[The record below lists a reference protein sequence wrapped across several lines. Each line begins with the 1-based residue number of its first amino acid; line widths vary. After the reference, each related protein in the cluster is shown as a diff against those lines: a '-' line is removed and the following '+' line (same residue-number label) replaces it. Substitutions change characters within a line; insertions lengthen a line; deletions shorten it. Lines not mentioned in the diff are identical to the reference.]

1 MFTEKFSKIKEYL
14 SSVNADA
21 YILSKFDPHNSEYGS
36 EKINPIRFLTG
47 FTGSTATCVVF
58 KDAVHLWVDGRYY
71 IQADQQTE
79 GTGIVVQKL
88 AQPGVLPYLEY
99 IIKNLNEGAKIV
111 FDGTTVPFG
120 AIQKLDDCG
129 KNFVFD
135 ANSEFIYSIW
145 DNRPE
150 LLDNKIYEHDQKFTG
165 KTVNEKVA
173 DVRAKMAED
182 KVNFTI
188 ISQLEDIAWVTNL
201 RGQDVAESPTFMS
214 YCIIGTEEV
223 ALFLNKSKI
232 DFDIEKISKYITLFE
247 YEEIFDYIDNKI
259 NTKKDNIVSINPN
272 VEYYKIYTSI
282 KTEIKDLSVDYTNK
296 LKALKN
302 PTELQGM
309 RNANIRD
316 NAALVTLVKWIK
328 ENQQAGF
335 TEYEID
341 EKVIE
346 CRLKGENYV
355 LPSFAP
361 IVAFNENGAQMH
373 YRAIKENCAVV
384 KGDGLLLIDSG
395 ASYIDGTTDITRTF
409 AIGTPTDEM
418 IADYTRTLRAM
429 LNLSTAYFLA
439 GTEGKQLD
447 IFARSIMWRN
457 KQDYKYGTGHGV
469 GHFLSVHEGPQG
481 VSPRGTYPFEPG
493 MIVTNEPGVYKTGKY
508 GIRLENTIVC
518 EEVETNPDGTFYGFE
533 TISWFP
539 FDLDCI
545 DKNQMEKWEIEWLNN
560 YHKTTYEKLENLLDE
575 EHKYWLKNATRAI

>member
-1 MFTEKFSKIKEYL
+1 MFTEKFNKIKEYL
-14 SSVNADA
+14 NSVNADA

-36 EKINPIRFLTG
+36 EKFNPIRFLTG

-58 KDAVHLWVDGRYY
+58 KDSVHLWVDGRYY

-88 AQPGVLPYLEY
+88 AQPGVLPYLDY
-99 IIKNLNEGAKIV
+99 LIKTLNVGAKIV

-120 AIQKLDDCG
+120 SIQKLENAG

-135 ANSEFIYSIW
+135 PNADFIYSIW

-150 LLDNKIYEHDQKFTG
+150 LLDRKIYEHDNKFTG
-165 KTVNEKVA
+165 KTVAEKVA
-173 DVRAKMAED
+173 DVRTKMAD
-182 KVNFTI
+182 DNVNFTI

-201 RGQDVAESPTFMS
+201 RGQDVEESPTFMS
-214 YCIIGTEEV
+214 YCIIGKDEV

-232 DFDIEKISKYITLFE
+232 DFDVEKINENITLYE
-247 YEEIFDYIDNKI
+247 YEEIFNYIDNKI
-259 NTKKDNIVSINPN
+259 NVNTDNLVAINPN
-272 VEYYKIYTSI
+272 VANYKLYTSI
-282 KTEIKDLSVDYTNK
+282 KTDIKDLTYDYTNQ
-296 LKALKN
+296 LKAVKN

-309 RNANIRD
+309 RNAYIRD
-316 NAALVTLVKWIK
+316 NAALVTVVKWIK
-328 ENQQAGF
+328 ENQQAGLSEF
-335 TEYEID
+335 EIH

-346 CRLKGENYV
+346 CRESKENYV

-373 YRAIKENCAVV
+373 YRATKEKCAVV

-395 ASYIDGTTDITRTF
+395 ASYLDGTTDITRTF
-409 AIGTPTDEM
+409 AIGTPTAEM
-418 IADYTRTLRAM
+418 IADYTRNLRAM
-429 LNLSTAYFLA
+429 LSLSTAYFLA
-439 GTEGKQLD
+439 GTDGKQLD
-447 IFARSIMWRN
+447 MFARSVMWRN
-457 KQDYKYGTGHGV
+457 KQDYKSGTGHGI

-481 VSPRGTYPFEPG
+481 VSSRALYPFEPN
-493 MIVTNEPGVYKTGKY
+493 MIVTNEPGVYKTGKF

-518 EEVETNPDGTFYGFE
+518 QEVETNPDGTFYGFE
-533 TISWFP
+533 TITWFP

-560 YHKTTYEKLENLLDE
+560 YHKTTYEKLESLLDD
-575 EHKYWLKNATRAI
+575 EHKAWLKNATRAL